1 MRKILETREPEERA
15 ILVGVEIRGRGNS
28 WSLEDS
34 LEELSQ
40 LAKTAG
46 AEVVGVVSQKLS
58 SPTASFLIGRGKLE
72 EIKEL
77 KKRTGANLVIFDD
90 ELSPAQQRNL
100 EREIGAKVIDRT
112 ILILDIFAKRAKTR
126 EGKIQVE
133 LAQHQYLLPR
143 LMGMW
148 PHLER
153 LGGGIGTRGPGES
166 QIETDRRLIMRRI
179 QRLKEE
185 LEGIRKH
192 RSLYRKRRTKEG
204 IPVLSLIGYTNA
216 GKSTLL
222 NTITKS
228 RVDVEDKLFSTLD
241 PTTRRIN
248 LPSGRRVLITD
259 TVGFIQKLPPI
270 LVAAFRATLE
280 ELEEA
285 TLLLHVVDI
294 THPRAYLQGEVV
306 EGILR
311 DLGLIEKPRILIINK
326 VDKLGD
332 EGIIDELYEKEGYRG
347 DVVFISA
354 EKGWGIGRLLEVID
368 RRIEEIS
375 EGYVH

>member
-185 LEGIRKH
+185 LEEIRKH

>member
-185 LEGIRKH
+185 LEEIRKH

-311 DLGLIEKPRILIINK
+311 DLGLIEKPRILVINK